1 MANGQNDPEARSKP
15 DLNRF
20 EHIQLGVWDLY
31 IMRTRRMLWFP
42 TSQKVEESTQIWKDI
57 PYLRRTVRDMSTVA
71 WPHMSSYLAI
81 TVAKSLTPALSLWLV
96 MRLFSHFPESEKCLR
111 ASLSRFSGQVLGIV
125 SMFSI

>member
-57 PYLRRTVRDMSTVA
+57 PYLRRTARYEHRSMAPYVVLPR
-71 WPHMSSYLAI
+71 HYSSQISDPSVEFVVSNA
-81 TVAKSLTPALSLWLV
+81 P
-96 MRLFSHFPESEKCLR
+96 LFS
-111 ASLSRFSGQVLGIV
+111 FS
-125 SMFSI
+125 